1 MSEQQLQKAR
11 QLIQEKRY
19 AEARQLLKT
28 IDHPKAREWLAKL
41 PPDQSRSGGVPVP
54 LFVLGLLIALL
65 VGAAGGYLVGR
76 QSVPLSVEQQNL
88 DGLSAPD
95 EQATLLPSTDIPS
108 IAATATITL
117 TPTPDP
123 SELTSTAV
131 NAANATAIIGATQT
145 ADASQ

>member
-19 AEARQLLKT
+19 TEARQLLKT

-41 PPDQSRSGGVPVP
+41 PPDKSRSSGVPVP
-54 LFVLGLLIALL
+54 LFIVGLLIALL
-65 VGAAGGYLVGR
+65 IGAGGGYLVGR
-76 QSVPLSVEQQNL
+76 QSAPSTVEQQNL
-88 DGLSAPD
+88 GGLSAPE
-95 EQATLLPSTDIPS
+95 EQETLLPSTDMPA
-108 IAATATITL
+108 IATTSTITL
-117 TPTPDP
+117 TPTSDP
-123 SELTSTAV
+123 IELTSTAV

>member
-19 AEARQLLKT
+19 TETRQLLKT

-41 PPDQSRSGGVPVP
+41 PPDKSRSGGVPVP
-54 LFVLGLLIALL
+54 LFIVGLLIALL
-65 VGAAGGYLVGR
+65 IGAGGGYLVGQ
-76 QSVPLSVEQQNL
+76 QSAPPTVEQQNL
-88 DGLSAPD
+88 GGLSAPE
-95 EQATLLPSTDIPS
+95 EQATLMPRTDMPA
-108 IAATATITL
+108 IATTATITL

-123 SELTSTAV
+123 IELTSTAV